1 MITTVHLVQIGSA
14 YCSLESS
21 PPHEEL
27 TLIILIRQRLLSEFL
42 SPYDDSISD

>member
-1 MITTVHLVQIGSA
+1 MITTVHLVQIESA

-27 TLIILIRQRLLSEFL
+27 TLIILIRQLLLSGFL

>member
-1 MITTVHLVQIGSA
+1 MITTVHLVQIESA

-27 TLIILIRQRLLSEFL
+27 ILIILIRQRLLSGIL
-42 SPYDDSISD
+42 SPYDDSVSD